1 MKKRI
6 KVLDVYVWG
15 IACLGIFLLMSNIPK
30 FNDSRQMAEV
40 LFLAVLVVCGE
51 AAAVPF
57 PKGKGT
63 ASVATP
69 IIFTIT
75 VLYGPAIG
83 MWVAALATLRKRDL
97 AGEVPIRLVLFNRGM
112 LAVCAYVFSKVYF
125 FISGKFGVLEF
136 PRGLIAFLVAAA
148 SYTLLN
154 AVLAGITL
162 SLQMT
167 VPFVTIWRRNI
178 VWMLPNMFALFPM
191 GALMVLVV
199 QQVGPWVLVLFYL
212 PLVVTKVSL
221 EKYIDLLDTYNEI
234 AAALSTAIDARDSYT
249 HGHSVRVSE
258 YSGKVAKELGLG
270 DEEVD
275 LMKYVGLL
283 HDVGKVGMSD
293 GILKK
298 QGPFT
303 YSEYEEMKK
312 HAEIGADIIKVMKF
326 LGKGELWVRHHHE
339 RWDGSGFPQGF
350 AGEEIPLGARII
362 ACADAF
368 DAMTTDRPYK
378 DKMSYD
384 EAKQEL
390 IRCSGTQFDPKVVKA
405 MLKVIDWE
413 LSRK

>member
-312 HAEIGADIIKVMKF
+312 HAEIGADIIKIMKF

>member
-405 MLKVIDWE
+405 MLKVID
-413 LSRK
+413 